1 MGHKVARIDLENG
14 LMYSESNQ
22 PHQESLDHVDLPHD
36 LPLNLALI
44 EANSHKKEEQEDCDI
59 TSNDSQ

>member
-22 PHQESLDHVDLPHD
+22 SHQESLAHVDLPHD

-44 EANSHKKEEQEDCDI
+44 EANSYKIEEQ
-59 TSNDSQ
+59 